1 MISRRGF
8 IGAGSALLAV
18 AGCATAGKK
27 KDEMQGFEERDAGKL
42 PDTRCAAASRR
53 RSTRR
58 SAACMRTCRRS
69 RAARR

>member
-18 AGCATAGKK
+18 ASCATVGKK

-53 RSTRR
+53 RS
-58 SAACMRTCRRS
+58 